1 MSIPSAYETTDD
13 LVQDIV
19 NATRLPISQ
28 ITFTPD
34 ALIKF
39 MDQEQKVTL
48 SNIIHSVREDYWVH
62 IYDQQVLTNVFAYKM
77 WPRSLAGTLV
87 DFVFVDG
94 SGNEIQ
100 IANLDTSQLKSPSY
114 FAYRPSWQGQGLYL
128 QDDMLMLWP
137 TTFNNTAY
145 KLRQKFER
153 RPNTLTA
160 TGNCVQVNSINTTAN
175 TILLTMSPPG
185 WAAGQLVDV
194 IDNNPQ
200 FVSQN
205 DDLLISNVNGALLTI
220 DPSTPISSTVEPN
233 MWVCPSG
240 TTCVPQIP
248 VEAYPLLMARGGLRV
263 AAAMGDSN
271 AFNVFS
277 KMCEDAGMKI
287 ESMLTPRTKGQPKK
301 FVNKNTINYGT
312 LPYYR

>member
-13 LVQDIV
+13 LVLDII

-28 ITFTPD
+28 VTFTPQ
-34 ALIKF
+34 ALIRF
-39 MDQEQKVTL
+39 MDQEQKTTITQLV
-48 SNIIHSVREDYWVH
+48 HSIREDYWVQL
-62 IYDQQVLTNVFAYKM
+62 YDQQVTTGVFAYKM
-77 WPRSLAGTLV
+77 WPRSVGGALV
-87 DFVFVDG
+87 DFVFVDA

-114 FAYRPSWQGQGLYL
+114 FAYRPSWQGQGAYL
-128 QDDMLMLWP
+128 QNDMVMLWP
-137 TTFNNTAY
+137 QTFNNTAY

-153 RPNTLTA
+153 RPNTLTQA
-160 TGNCVQVNSINTTAN
+160 GDCVQVSSINTSTN
-175 TILLTMSPPG
+175 TITLTMSPPG

-205 DDLLISNVNGALLTI
+205 DNLLISNVVGAVLTI
-220 DPSTPISSTVEPN
+220 DPSTPISTTIMAN
-233 MWVCPSG
+233 MWICPAG

-263 AAAMGDSN
+263 AAAMGNSN

-277 KMCEDAGMKI
+277 KMCEDAANKV
-287 ESMLTPRTKGQPKK
+287 EQMLTPRVKGQPKK